1 MNAPFTSVQGAAIP
15 LPVANID
22 TDTIIRIEHLLDGRR
37 DDLRRHAFAM
47 LRYAAD
53 GRPDPD
59 CALNDADLDGAP
71 ILVAGRNF
79 GCGSSREPAV
89 WAIQALGIRVVV
101 AESFGDIFANNCCQ
115 NGLLAVR
122 LPAAQVDALIA
133 EAKCRRPLTVD
144 LLTQRIVTG
153 DARAFHFDIN
163 DWQRARLL
171 AGGEE
176 IDLLLR
182 ESAAIAA
189 WQSAD
194 REGRPW
200 IWPRG
205 A

>member
-1 MNAPFTSVQGAAIP
+1 
-15 LPVANID
+15 
-22 TDTIIRIEHLLDGRR
+22 
-37 DDLRRHAFAM
+37 
-47 LRYAAD
+47 
-53 GRPDPD
+53 
-59 CALNDADLDGAP
+59 
-71 ILVAGRNF
+71 VAGRNF

-115 NGLLAVR
+115 NGLLAVS
-122 LPAAQVDALIA
+122 LPPAQLDALIV
-133 EAKCRRPLTVD
+133 EARARRPLTVD
-144 LLTQRIVTG
+144 LVTQRVTTG
-153 DARAFHFDIN
+153 AARAFHFAIN
-163 DWQRARLL
+163 DWQRERLR

-194 REGRPW
+194 RERRPW
-200 IWPRG
+200 IWPHD

>member
-1 MNAPFTSVQGAAIP
+1 MHGGAIP
-15 LPVANID
+15 LPLANVD

-37 DDLRRHAFAM
+37 DDLHRHAFAM

-53 GRPDPD
+53 GRPDPN
-59 CALNDADLDGAP
+59 CALNDPDLAGAP

-122 LPAAQVDALIA
+122 LPAAALDALIV
-133 EAKCRRPLTVD
+133 EAKARRPLTVD
-144 LLTQRIVTG
+144 LPTQRVITR

-163 DWQRARLL
+163 NWQRERLL

-182 ESAAIAA
+182 ETPAITA

-194 REGRPW
+194 RERRPW
-200 IWPRG
+200 IWPQDV
-205 A
+205 